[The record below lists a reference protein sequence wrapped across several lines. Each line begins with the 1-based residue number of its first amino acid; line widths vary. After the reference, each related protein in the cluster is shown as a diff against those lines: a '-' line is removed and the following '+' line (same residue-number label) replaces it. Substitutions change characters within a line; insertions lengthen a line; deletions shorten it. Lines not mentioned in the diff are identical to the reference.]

1 MKKKGI
7 TRSLLSVALVAG
19 LGSALALETN
29 EEITILQGLQE
40 DENFTT
46 LVSLLESSGLAED
59 LSAAGDVTLF
69 APTNEA
75 FETLGEDQLTTLS
88 GDSAALTQVLQ
99 LHVLQG
105 EYPVLDLS
113 RAEEGSL
120 SNLAGETYVIE
131 QTGSGL
137 SVNDGD
143 LVSTDV
149 DNFYSNG
156 VVHVISNVL
165 VPAAQAASDETADA
179 ATDTAADTAA
189 GAAAGVAIGSLT
201 DTNADGTID
210 VNDVSDSN
218 ADGVIDEQD
227 YTAAGLTDTNGDG
240 VVDDQDI
247 TATDATTTD
256 TTTDAA
262 TDATSTDDTSTDAAT
277 TDDAATAT
285 TDTETTTDDAS
296 TGMASGMGGVD
307 FAASD
312 TDADG
317 FLNPEE
323 FSMAFFA
330 LYDTD
335 GDGLMSEEEV
345 NAAMSGMN
353 NAQ

>member
-1 MKKKGI
+1 MKRKGI
-7 TRSLLSVALVAG
+7 KRSLLSVALAAG

-88 GDSAALTQVLQ
+88 SDSAALTQVLQ

-113 RAEEGSL
+113 RAEEGTL

-156 VVHVISNVL
+156 VVHVISNIL
-165 VPAAQAASDETADA
+165 VPAAQAASDETADT
-179 ATDTAADTAA
+179 TDTADTT
-189 GAAAGVAIGSLT
+189 GVAVGTLT
-201 DTNADGTID
+201 DTNADGVID

-218 ADGVIDEQD
+218 GDGVIDEQD

-240 VVDDQDI
+240 VLDEQDI
-247 TATDATTTD
+247 TATDAATTD

-262 TDATSTDDTSTDAAT
+262 TDTTSTEDTSTDAAT
-277 TDDAATAT
+277 TDDAATTT
-285 TDTETTTDDAS
+285 TDTETTTDGAS
-296 TGMASGMGGVD
+296 TGMASGMGVVD
-307 FAASD
+307 FATSD
-312 TDADG
+312 TDTDG
-317 FLNPEE
+317 FLSPEE
-323 FSMAFFA
+323 FSTAFFA